1 MKFPG
6 YRLSIV
12 DGVLSV
18 CVTEFDETE
27 LSTASDWKEAWENAD
42 EALPHGYVEPVAM
55 LRAVCRRVLEG
66 TDPELAA
73 TFMARFQAGEA
84 LQISTIDDL
93 ARLVQMVV
101 PEDE

>member
-12 DGVLSV
+12 DGALSV

-27 LSTASDWKEAWENAD
+27 LSTASDWKETWENAD
-42 EALPHGYVEPVAM
+42 EALPHGYVEPFAM
-55 LRAVCRRVLEG
+55 LHAVCRRVLEG

-73 TFMARFQAGEA
+73 SFTARFQAGEA
-84 LQISTIDDL
+84 LPVSTLEDL
-93 ARLVQMVV
+93 ARLMQMTL
-101 PEDE
+101 PKKQ

>member
-12 DGVLSV
+12 DGALSV

-27 LSTASDWKEAWENAD
+27 LSIASDWKETWENAD

-55 LRAVCRRVLEG
+55 LHAVCRRVLEG

-73 TFMARFQAGEA
+73 SLMARFQAGEA

-93 ARLVQMVV
+93 AMFVQMTL
-101 PEDE
+101 PRKQ